1 MATAAAAATDW
12 GGWAGAPPVGP
23 PMADVATRVFKL
35 APFWVYA
42 SAWHMERYSAQPS
55 ISFSSAIRGD
65 DMLRLY
71 RDRQLKGSNLIVG
84 LTQVIVGLTQVPA
97 LAPLA
102 PAGAVAPAPL
112 PPVRPCVCVCVC
124 VFVCVMIGWVVRQQS
139 SQCNQAHPRSY
150 LTLRLL
156 HNDWL
161 G

>member
-12 GGWAGAPPVGP
+12 GGWVGAPPDGP

-84 LTQVIVGLTQVPA
+84 LTQGAARTHS
-97 LAPLA
+97 
-102 PAGAVAPAPL
+102 GAVGPCARSRGREEEELWVPSLHASARQLLLFPACLHCPPSSAWRPVPRAPSA
-112 PPVRPCVCVCVC
+112 
-124 VFVCVMIGWVVRQQS
+124 I
-139 SQCNQAHPRSY
+139 AK
-150 LTLRLL
+150 
-156 HNDWL
+156 
-161 G
+161 